1 MSRKHTILSF
11 TVMWHARN
19 ADMLKS
25 VEFEYINFVI
35 YLSGMGNWLLRDRPI
50 YSSVMQGTGQV
61 FTTLAPDRDLVHLWK
76 IYSSGS
82 SINQP

>member
-19 ADMLKS
+19 AGMLKS

-35 YLSGMGNWLLRDRPI
+35 YLSDMVNWLLRDRPI

-61 FTTLAPDRDLVHLWK
+61 FSTIAPDRDLTHLWK
-76 IYSSGS
+76 ICSLGS
-82 SINQP
+82 LSNHN